1 MKRNLKEVCFKI
13 RDNKRIQLIIIILT
27 LIVFRFISSKENKNI
42 FDVILIYFV
51 LFCYGFYYKT
61 ITNQRFSLLRVI
73 IIVIGVISL
82 IILSLCIVNSL
93 ID

>member
-27 LIVFRFISSKENKNI
+27 LIVFRFISSKENQNI